1 METGT
6 VKWFNVQKRFGFIVR
21 DDDLDGYLPD
31 ELWFHFNEGQIIDAV
46 PGKSEPEF
54 VGKTVKGSALR
65 DPKEGDR
72 VRFRVIGD
80 GKGRSKASP
89 WGYYSHYKRAV
100 EIIGKR
106 PPPTTYRV
114 LETMNAIGEKPPEPK
129 VLWEGTNLEE
139 LLKRCPL
146 PRGNQ
151 SPSADPLLPY
161 YSDSDNIFEIHRWFE
176 QKTEVGWEKCPDPRP
191 LSGVNRQFERI
202 THGW

>member
-6 VKWFNVQKRFGFIVR
+6 VKQFNVQKRFGFIVR
-21 DDDLDGYLPD
+21 DDDLDGRLPD
-31 ELWFHFNEGQIIDAV
+31 QLWFHFNEGQVIDAM

-72 VRFRVIGD
+72 VRFQVIGD
-80 GKGRSKASP
+80 GTGRSKASP
-89 WGYYSHYKRAV
+89 WGYDSHFKRAI

-114 LETMNAIGEKPPEPK
+114 LETMNSIVEDPGVPK
-129 VLWEGTNLEE
+129 VLWEGTDLGE
-139 LLKRCPL
+139 LLRKYPVPTGR
-146 PRGNQ
+146 Q

-161 YSDSDNIFEIHRWFE
+161 YSDSDNIFETRYWFE
-176 QKTEVGWEKCPDPRP
+176 KKTETGWEGCPDPRP

-202 THGW
+202 TRGR